1 MEFKRLK
8 YFIAVAEELHFGRAA
23 GRLDMAQPPLSRQIA
38 QLELEVGAQ
47 LFDRSRSKIRL
58 TQAGEFLLDRSKAI
72 LSNLDETYAETKR
85 LGEGALGLLRVAFV
99 GTAAYGA
106 MPTVIKS
113 FRTNYPDIDMSL
125 SAFNN
130 ADLMR
135 ALIQGEIDVA
145 VARPGLDDDEL
156 KTEPLQNEPLTLA
169 TPDTML
175 PGQNEPV
182 SLTSLRNE
190 TFVLYPRSP
199 RPSFADYVLDVCN
212 QAGFQPTKIVEA
224 MDFQTAISLVAVG
237 VGVSIVPYSVSLAQR
252 PGVWYRPYEG
262 YNPGTALSVNYRRD
276 NRSPQLLSFLEITR
290 AYARAGGAPRN

>member
-38 QLELEVGAQ
+38 QLEIEVGAQ

-58 TQAGEFLLDRSKAI
+58 TQAGELLLDRSKAI
-72 LSNLDETYAETKR
+72 LSHLEDTYAETRR
-85 LGEGALGLLRVAFV
+85 LGEGAMGLLRVAFV
-99 GTAAYGA
+99 GTATYGA
-106 MPTVIKS
+106 MPTIIKS
-113 FRTNYPDIDMSL
+113 FRSNFPDIDISL
-125 SAFNN
+125 LALNN

-156 KTEPLQNEPLTLA
+156 KTERLQTEPLTLA
-169 TPDTML
+169 LPDTML
-175 PGQNEPV
+175 ANLRDPV
-182 SLTSLRNE
+182 PLESMRNE

-199 RPSFADYVLDVCN
+199 RPSFADHILDVCN
-212 QAGFQPTKIVEA
+212 KAGFHPGKIVEA

-237 VGVSIVPYSVSLAQR
+237 VGVSIVPHSVSLAKR
-252 PGVWYRPYEG
+252 PGVSYRPYQG
-262 YNPGTALSVNYRRD
+262 FNPGTALSINYRRD
-276 NRSPQLLSFLEITR
+276 NRSPQLLNFLEITR
-290 AYARAGGAPRN
+290 RYARTSTAPGV